1 SIFMEKKMSSIDIK
15 HVIDEIQFLVEGRVD
30 KIYHENREIRIRIY
44 SPKFKDL
51 GEIELL
57 LAPEKIHTTNY
68 RKEMKEPTS
77 FCMFLRKYLKG
88 KIIKGIKQHK
98 LDRIVEIVFE
108 DYILIAEL
116 FHRGNFILCDS
127 NYYILM
133 PMEFQKWKGREVL
146 PRKMYKFPESVDPRN
161 INELLQLAKSSKSS
175 IGPFLGNLFGSTYSE
190 EICRRAGIDRT
201 LKITPDIISKIYKI
215 IIELLDKE
223 KKPEMI
229 IENKTPIDATP
240 FPFLMYKGK
249 EKKSFDLFNDAL
261 DEFYHILE
269 GEEKKRREKQL
280 EKIVEEKKKRI
291 QEMTKKAIEKY
302 SKEETEKRSKAELIY
317 RNYGLVDS
325 ILTRLREVREKL
337 DWSEIKS
344 IIQREDSPEANS
356 IKEIREH
363 EGIVVVNLEGKD
375 IELYIN
381 KSIEGN
387 AALYYEE
394 AKKAKSKKER
404 TEKVPKEDI
413 EKKIEEDVK
422 KKKPKE
428 RKVKKRKRW
437 YEKFRW
443 FVSSDGFLIVLGKD
457 AKTNEELIKKYAK
470 PEDIVLHA
478 EVKGGAFALVKAR
491 IDGRYKPREITPVA
505 IKEAGQMA
513 ACYSKAWSLGLGSVQ
528 VYWVR
533 PDQLTK
539 AAPAGQYLEKGSF
552 LVKGEKNYLKKL
564 SLRLTIGVKDGKVI
578 AGPVEAVAKKTR
590 YFVTVQPGR
599 TPSRELA
606 KQIKQKLLEKCMPE
620 DKEWIRAIP
629 EDEIAKH
636 VPSGEGDLFLG
647 F

>member
-1 SIFMEKKMSSIDIK
+1 MSSIDIK

-381 KSIEGN
+381 KSIEEN
-387 AALYYEE
+387 TALYYEE